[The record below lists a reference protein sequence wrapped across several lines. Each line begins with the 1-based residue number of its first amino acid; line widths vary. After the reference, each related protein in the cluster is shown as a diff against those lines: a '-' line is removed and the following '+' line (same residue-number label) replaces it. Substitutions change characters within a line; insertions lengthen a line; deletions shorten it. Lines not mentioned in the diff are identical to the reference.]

1 MDYRSFDAIVR
12 SFGTRRS
19 RRSAVKGGVAT
30 VAGLALGT
38 GAAQAQGTPEA
49 GEGAADSATLFVQT
63 AAGGT
68 FLPNA
73 SSSPEAGKHGTHLLT
88 LSGHSGQTIHFSDR
102 PQRSFGQVETETF
115 LESMGFTPANSP
127 NAALVVSTPAGEED
141 ILILE
146 LLNPTYE
153 RDGNLL
159 IYEANILGEYSG
171 EDLAPAADRQQ
182 DQKLASE
189 FAHASLFIDDC
200 PGDVT
205 LMCLDADMHY
215 WGELAV
221 ARDFCLIDDR
231 CQPCDGGFEKT
242 DRDCMTQFPDCTN
255 NCYSAIQPF

>member
-1 MDYRSFDAIVR
+1 MDHHSFDAIVR

-19 RRSAVKGGVAT
+19 RRSAVKGGVAA

-38 GAAQAQGTPEA
+38 GAAQAQGTPES
-49 GEGAADSATLFVQT
+49 GEGSTDNATLFVQT

-102 PQRSFGQVETETF
+102 PQRNFGQVETETF

-171 EDLAPAADRQQ
+171 EGLGRRLTDNRISSWLPNLRD
-182 DQKLASE
+182 
-189 FAHASLFIDDC
+189 ASLFIDDC

-205 LMCLDADMHY
+205 LMCLDADKHY
-215 WGELAV
+215 WGELAG

-231 CQPCDGGFEKT
+231 CQPCDGGFDKT
-242 DRDCMTQFPDCTN
+242 DRDCMDQFPDCTN